1 MSILIETFFN
11 KDNITVELENLNME
25 KREKE
30 QILKIA
36 DELAEYKFLNAILEK
51 LEEED
56 KELFLERMHGGT
68 PEAVAEF
75 LHERIEDIEE
85 ILKEN
90 ALGLE
95 LEIIEDIQSLQ
106 RSSQ

>member
-1 MSILIETFFN
+1 MNILIETFFK
-11 KDNITVELENLNME
+11 KDNIIVELENLNME

-30 QILKIA
+30 KILKIT

-56 KELFLERMHGGT
+56 KELFLARMHGGT

-75 LHERIEDIEE
+75 LHERIEGVEE

-90 ALGLE
+90 SRALE
-95 LEIIEDIQSLQ
+95 LEIIEDIRSLE